1 LRELV
6 QKLYAALLNARRIAA
21 VATYVETLK

>member
-6 QKLYAALLNARRIAA
+6 QNLCAALLNDPRA
-21 VATYVETLK
+21 ATYVETLK